1 VGSTWPV
8 ISQSN
13 SIRTA
18 ASCLLDAR
26 RRVLVLQ
33 ALDICSDIEW
43 PDRGQCEAAM
53 FAPGKEPG
61 ARPGIGAAR
70 VGVANVGG
78 EEFDI
83 TPARVIADVGD
94 HPCFDRPEP
103 VNLRSYL
110 TTASKSGSGMGSY

>member
-1 VGSTWPV
+1 
-8 ISQSN
+8 
-13 SIRTA
+13 
-18 ASCLLDAR
+18 
-26 RRVLVLQ
+26 
-33 ALDICSDIEW
+33 
-43 PDRGQCEAAM
+43 M

-110 TTASKSGSGMGSY
+110 TTASKSGSGMGYIDGSFFCQPAPVRTHFASVVRQRLGRGAVGREAKPAGQR